1 MKIKKGDKVL
11 VISGK
16 DKGKKGNVVRVLPE
30 KSLLVVEKVNLVK
43 KHVKA
48 RDGVQ
53 GGSLTFEKGLHV
65 SNVKL
70 ICPQCEKPTR
80 VGAVR
85 SADGKKQRA
94 CKACKSTL

>member
-16 DKGKKGNVVRVLPE
+16 DKGKKGSIMRALPE
-30 KSLLVVEKVNLVK
+30 KSLVVVEKMNLVE
-43 KHVKA
+43 KHVRA
-48 RDGVQ
+48 REGVQ
-53 GGSLTFEKGLHV
+53 GGIFTFEKGMHV

-80 VGAVR
+80 VAFVK
-85 SADGKKQRA
+85 ATDGKKQRA
-94 CKACKSTL
+94 CKLCKSTI